1 MRNILIISLC
11 VAVLAGLGLYGIRS
25 WAAAPTSLDNRPQIV
40 TTTAQIA
47 DAVRAVTGDL
57 AHVESLMG
65 EGVDPHLYRPT
76 RSDILKLKSA
86 DIVFYNGLHLEGQM
100 VELLEKLTEE
110 KPVFAIAAMLPPNRL
125 LDGPNGHDP
134 HIWMNTQNWISAVS
148 GIARALSDLH
158 QQHQE
163 TYTQNAHNY
172 DADLEKLDIYMRE
185 SFSRIPPRIR
195 ILVTAHDA
203 FAYLGE
209 AYGLQV
215 TGIQGISTESEAGL
229 KKIEDLVDLLVE
241 NKIPAVFIESS
252 VSDRNIRAL
261 IEGAAAR
268 GHKVN
273 IGGTLYSDAMGA
285 AGTYEGTYIGMM
297 DHNATVISRALGATT
312 PAHGLQGKLT
322 LAANKHER

>member
-1 MRNILIISLC
+1 MKKILIISLC
-11 VAVLAGLGLYGIRS
+11 VAGLAGLGLHSLHS
-25 WAAAPTSLDNRPQIV
+25 WAATPDRTSGRPQIV
-40 TTTAQIA
+40 TTTAQVA

-57 AHVESLMG
+57 AQVESLMG

-76 RSDILKLKSA
+76 RSDIMKLKAA

-100 VELLEKLTEE
+100 VELLEKLTKE
-110 KPVFAIAAMLPPNRL
+110 KPVFAIAAMLPSNRL

-134 HIWMNTQNWISAVS
+134 HIWMNAQNWISAS
-148 GIARALSDLH
+148 DGIALALSGLH
-158 QQHQE
+158 PQHQE
-163 TYTQNAHNY
+163 TYMQNARDY
-172 DADLEKLDIYMRE
+172 SAKLEELDIYIRE
-185 SFSRIPPRIR
+185 SFSRLPVKSR

-229 KKIEDLVDLLVE
+229 KKIEELVDLLVE
-241 NKIPAVFIESS
+241 NRIPAVFIESS

-268 GHKVN
+268 GHQVK

-285 AGTYEGTYIGMM
+285 TGTYEGTYIGMM
-297 DHNATVISRALGATT
+297 DHNATTISRALGAAT
-312 PAHGLQGKLT
+312 PPQGLQGKLS
-322 LAANKHER
+322 LASNQHE